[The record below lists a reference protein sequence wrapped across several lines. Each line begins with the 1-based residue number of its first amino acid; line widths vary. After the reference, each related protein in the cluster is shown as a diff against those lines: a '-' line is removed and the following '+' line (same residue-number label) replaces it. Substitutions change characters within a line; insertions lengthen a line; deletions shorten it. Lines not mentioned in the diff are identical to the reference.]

1 MYEDHL
7 YIQWFWFAGG
17 PEGSEIMAWEK
28 SPLEKCSTRCQTLLG
43 QCNEHRFAFFGIPNF
58 RVFCSDDAKLLQFL
72 RGCKFSLERTKEK
85 LDLYNSCRSKLTWM
99 LYLIFCL
106 EGKCKGRSDFLS
118 GEKMTPS
125 GPAFLTGLSRGTH
138 RGQFSRKFSTLG
150 ESLRNL
156 QKKL

>member
-1 MYEDHL
+1 MYEVHL
-7 YIQWFWFAGG
+7 NVQWFWFAGG

-58 RVFCSDDAKLLQFL
+58 RVFFSDDAKLLQFL

-99 LYLIFCL
+99 LYVLFSVWRESVRVGLIFFL
-106 EGKCKGRSDFLS
+106 EKNWFTQGQ
-118 GEKMTPS
+118 PS
-125 GPAFLTGLSRGTH
+125 WLVWAVGPIGTN
-138 RGQFSRKFSTLG
+138 FP
-150 ESLRNL
+150 ESSQL
-156 QKKL
+156 